1 MLVTPLSSTQIQVSW
16 SEPTV
21 TNDCYNLTEY
31 NVRCWD
37 THTNEIHAN
46 TTVQSRGLQEFHINV
61 TELTPDSQYNCSVG
75 VIFVDFLG
83 HTATEDIS
91 TDYDTGH
98 TYPRPPTTSTSSLI
112 GISSG
117 DEGGDEDEQDG
128 TINLNLTTFKKS
140 IDSEMIS
147 HIQIM
152 ILRLGNSPTLPSE
165 TPDEL
170 YSSTYSFS
178 TYEEVHSDENDVK
191 ISYKPYIA
199 AEYEVGNI
207 PNVFIMGAD
216 ELEERKRQSDTNYV
230 NGPLVIS
237 DYYSAFVRSF
247 SKSQFGK
254 QYSIFLSSS
263 FLSPRQPAVT
273 ITEPT
278 KTTSAN
284 SDDSSSVVAAVVVVF
299 LILFI
304 VCGVIVVVI
313 VVVVILKVR

>member
-1 MLVTPLSSTQIQVSW
+1 MLVTPLSSTQIQISW
-16 SEPTV
+16 SEPIV
-21 TNDCYNLTEY
+21 TNDCYNLKEY
-31 NVRCWD
+31 SVKCWD
-37 THTNEIHAN
+37 TRTNDIHAN

-61 TELTPDSQYNCSVG
+61 TELTPDSQYNCSVD
-75 VIFVDFLG
+75 VIFVDLMG
-83 HTATEDIS
+83 NTATVDIS

-98 TYPRPPTTSTSSLI
+98 TYPRPPTTSSLLD
-112 GISSG
+112 ISNS
-117 DEGGDEDEQDG
+117 DEDEQDG
-128 TINLNLTTFKKS
+128 TINLNLTSFKES
-140 IDSEMIS
+140 IDSETIS

-165 TPDEL
+165 SPDEL
-170 YSSTYSFS
+170 YNSANSFS

-199 AEYEVGNI
+199 AEYEVGSI
-207 PNVFIMGAD
+207 PNVFILGAD
-216 ELEERKRQSDTNYV
+216 DLEERKRQSDMDYV

-284 SDDSSSVVAAVVVVF
+284 SGGSSSVVA
-299 LILFI
+299 
-304 VCGVIVVVI
+304 G
-313 VVVVILKVR
+313 VVVILILFVICVVVAVIVAVIILKVR